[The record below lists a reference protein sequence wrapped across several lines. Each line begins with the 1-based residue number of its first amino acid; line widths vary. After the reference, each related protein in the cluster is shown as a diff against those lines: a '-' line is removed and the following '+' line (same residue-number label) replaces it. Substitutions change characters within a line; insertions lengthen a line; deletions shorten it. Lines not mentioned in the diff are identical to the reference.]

1 MEKTLILQC
10 PGMVCSPPVVSK
22 CLGET
27 HRRLE
32 LFTLINYIIY
42 ITLNPFFFFFFFH
55 HTVGNLPNGPKVVGR
70 YGQPYACTEGGFF
83 ERTDPPFLNQHKV
96 VLKHKQQQSDKCCSK
111 KDMHL
116 FKDT

>member
-1 MEKTLILQC
+1 MYIPIKMASGVQDITCVFVGVMEKTLILQC

-42 ITLNPFFFFFFFH
+42 ITFIINPFFS
-55 HTVGNLPNGPKVVGR
+55 
-70 YGQPYACTEGGFF
+70 PYCW
-83 ERTDPPFLNQHKV
+83 
-96 VLKHKQQQSDKCCSK
+96 
-111 KDMHL
+111 
-116 FKDT
+116 